1 MNMLLHITKF
11 HSKNDPGGKSSI
23 GRIFEKLFYY
33 TCLLNTGVNS
43 RGYWST
49 HTKPSH
55 TRVISHHFWSTHTIY
70 EIKKDYSEGGLWYL
84 APIVEQSI

>member
-1 MNMLLHITKF
+1 MTTLMLVGWVF
-11 HSKNDPGGKSSI
+11 VS
-23 GRIFEKLFYY
+23 
-33 TCLLNTGVNS
+33 
-43 RGYWST
+43 GYMGAWST

-84 APIVEQSI
+84 APIVGLDDAASHNSHHTEVHAFSW